1 MQGTHDARGAAHDLA
16 HATAF
21 CLAIFSQSRAAD
33 IDPHMLTSLQKHAQ
47 ESNLLDTY
55 TSGLFGPKMS
65 HLTRTRERVQS
76 PASLSRVAGWPRER
90 TGRWPRAAAHEWR
103 DLLTRGFPSPAGVLD
118 RFDTLGP
125 GCLRAP
131 PGQRDL
137 LVPQGLL
144 GLGGSGRL
152 SLSERSAP
160 PSALGRPPHEA
171 LLATF
176 EAKLGELLHSPAT
189 PREAWWLALQAAPP
203 PPSPSPF
210 APSASLVRRQ
220 PLSSCAQPAVAP
232 ARVRVCSPSPRRGA
246 VCARCSLLA
255 ASS

>member
-1 MQGTHDARGAAHDLA
+1 MQ
-16 HATAF
+16 
-21 CLAIFSQSRAAD
+21 SPSRTAD

-76 PASLSRVAGWPRER
+76 PASLPRVAGWPRER

-131 PGQRDL
+131 PHCGAA
-137 LVPQGLL
+137 
-144 GLGGSGRL
+144 
-152 SLSERSAP
+152 SAH
-160 PSALGRPPHEA
+160 AL
-171 LLATF
+171 
-176 EAKLGELLHSPAT
+176 
-189 PREAWWLALQAAPP
+189 
-203 PPSPSPF
+203 
-210 APSASLVRRQ
+210 
-220 PLSSCAQPAVAP
+220 
-232 ARVRVCSPSPRRGA
+232 
-246 VCARCSLLA
+246 LLA
-255 ASS
+255 ALRTPSCLCIARAVTMECIDDRPWAPRGLIRPMRP